1 MKTTGIVAIRLGG
14 MTSIYNGFISIC
26 FSLQCCWRTFLLL
39 CTKPAFVTSSFLLL
53 TLFFTDCEQGS
64 YASHTFNVFI
74 PILRHP
80 LVLAFGPSVSL
91 FFPFTRTHFFPF
103 ESTAHTGRYL
113 SSCALARVKT
123 VPPFLC
129 DRVL

>member
-1 MKTTGIVAIRLGG
+1 MKLNHRPLILTSLHFVISVKNKIKNKIFKIFGYLRYSLFDIYLKTTGIVAIRLGG

-26 FSLQCCWRTFLLL
+26 LSLQCCWRTFLLL

-80 LVLAFGPSVSL
+80 LVLAFGPSV
-91 FFPFTRTHFFPF
+91 
-103 ESTAHTGRYL
+103 
-113 SSCALARVKT
+113 
-123 VPPFLC
+123 
-129 DRVL
+129 